1 MEELQQKEVA
11 TPQEEVSVP
20 LLKNTNFLFLWT
32 ATLCSSFALAFFTFS
47 QTWYIAKTL
56 NLEASLGIVF
66 VALSVPRLIFMI
78 VGGAIADKFPKK
90 NIMFYSNI
98 VRALLVS
105 AILTW
110 FIVGDVTLYTFA
122 LFALFFGLADAFF
135 WSADGSILP
144 ELVEKHQL
152 TQANSLTHMSNQA
165 SVILGPVLGGILIKF
180 SNYETIFSIT
190 ILLLILAAILVQ
202 KIQMTLQ
209 QEKKE
214 EKSMFT
220 SIKEGILY
228 VKESPFLS
236 TFLICSAF
244 LNLFLIG
251 PMQVGFPLF
260 VKNVL
265 HGDSLHFSY
274 LEAAVGSGMAVGA
287 VIVGLRNISRRRGLF
302 CIVMMLLSGMF
313 FFILNFSTELWH
325 ALLAGACYGM
335 TIAMAI
341 VPLMAMIQSTVKEEM
356 MGRVMSLLMLTS
368 MGFIPLSYA
377 FTSLALAAGLPIVT
391 IMKSGAIAV
400 IVFVLFV
407 AIRVP
412 VVRKFD

>member
-1 MEELQQKEVA
+1 MEELQQNKSALEG
-11 TPQEEVSVP
+11 SGKP
-20 LLKNTNFLFLWT
+20 LLKNTNFLFLWA
-32 ATLCSSFALAFFTFS
+32 ATLFSSFALAFFTFS

-78 VGGAIADKFPKK
+78 IGGALADKFPKK

-98 VRALLVS
+98 IRAILV
-105 AILTW
+105 ATILTW

-144 ELVEKHQL
+144 ELVEKNRL
-152 TQANSLTHMSNQA
+152 TQANSLTQMTNQA

-180 SNYETIFSIT
+180 TNYETIFSIT
-190 ILLLILAAILVQ
+190 ILLLIIAAILVQ
-202 KIQMTLQ
+202 KIQFTVP
-209 QEKKE
+209 EKNETDKG
-214 EKSMFT
+214 MFT
-220 SIKEGILY
+220 SIKEGISY

-265 HGDSLHFSY
+265 HGDSLQFSY
-274 LEAAVGSGMAVGA
+274 LEASVGGGMAIGA
-287 VIVGLRNISRRRGLF
+287 VIVGLKNINRRRGLF
-302 CIVMMLLSGMF
+302 CIIMMLLSGVF
-313 FFILNFSTELWH
+313 FLAINFSTVLWQ
-325 ALLAGACYGM
+325 ALLAGMFYGI

-356 MGRVMSLLMLTS
+356 MGRVMSLLMLSS

-377 FTSLALAAGLPIVT
+377 FTSLTLGIGIPIVT
-391 IMKSGAIAV
+391 VMKSGAIAV

>member
-1 MEELQQKEVA
+1 MEELQQNKSALEG
-11 TPQEEVSVP
+11 SGKP
-20 LLKNTNFLFLWT
+20 LLKNTNFLFLWA
-32 ATLCSSFALAFFTFS
+32 ATLFSSFALAFFTFS

-56 NLEASLGIVF
+56 NLEASLGVVF

-78 VGGAIADKFPKK
+78 IGGAVADKFPKK

-98 VRALLVS
+98 VRAILV
-105 AILTW
+105 ATILTW

-144 ELVEKHQL
+144 ELVEKSRL
-152 TQANSLTHMSNQA
+152 TQANSLTQMTNQA

-180 SNYETIFSIT
+180 TNYETIFSIT
-190 ILLLILAAILVQ
+190 ILLLIVAAILVQ
-202 KIQMTLQ
+202 KIQFTMPEQ
-209 QEKKE
+209 QNTD
-214 EKSMFT
+214 KSMFT

-265 HGDSLHFSY
+265 HGDSLQFSY
-274 LEAAVGSGMAVGA
+274 LEASVGGGMAIGA
-287 VIVGLRNISRRRGLF
+287 VIVGLKNINRRRGLF
-302 CIVMMLLSGMF
+302 CIIMMLLSGVF
-313 FFILNFSTELWH
+313 FLSINFSTVLWQ
-325 ALLAGACYGM
+325 ALLAGMFYGI

-356 MGRVMSLLMLTS
+356 MGRVMSLLMLSS

-377 FTSLALAAGLPIVT
+377 FTSIALAIGIPIVT
-391 IMKSGAIAV
+391 VMKSGAIAV

>member
-1 MEELQQKEVA
+1 MEELQQNKSA
-11 TPQEEVSVP
+11 LEENTKP
-20 LLKNTNFLFLWT
+20 LLKNTNFLFLWA
-32 ATLCSSFALAFFTFS
+32 ATLFSSFALAFFTFS

-78 VGGAIADKFPKK
+78 IGGALADKFPKK

-98 VRALLVS
+98 IRAILV
-105 AILTW
+105 ATILTW

-144 ELVEKHQL
+144 ELVEKSRL
-152 TQANSLTHMSNQA
+152 TQANSLTQMTNQA

-180 SNYETIFSIT
+180 TNYETIFSIT
-190 ILLLILAAILVQ
+190 ILLLIIAAILVQ
-202 KIQMTLQ
+202 KIQFTVP
-209 QEKKE
+209 EKNETDKG
-214 EKSMFT
+214 MFT

-265 HGDSLHFSY
+265 HGDSLQFSY
-274 LEAAVGSGMAVGA
+274 LEASVGGGMAIGA
-287 VIVGLRNISRRRGLF
+287 IIVGLKNINRRRGLF
-302 CIVMMLLSGMF
+302 CIIMMLLSGVF
-313 FFILNFSTELWH
+313 FLAINFSTVLWQ
-325 ALLAGACYGM
+325 ALLAGMFYGI

-356 MGRVMSLLMLTS
+356 MGRVMSLLMLSS

-377 FTSLALAAGLPIVT
+377 FTSLALGIGIPIVT
-391 IMKSGAIAV
+391 VMKSGAIAV

>member
-1 MEELQQKEVA
+1 MEELQQNKTALEG
-11 TPQEEVSVP
+11 SGKP
-20 LLKNTNFLFLWT
+20 LLKNTNFLFLWA
-32 ATLCSSFALAFFTFS
+32 ATLFSSFALAFFTFS

-56 NLEASLGIVF
+56 NLEASLGVVF

-78 VGGAIADKFPKK
+78 VGGAVADKFPKK

-98 VRALLVS
+98 IRAILV
-105 AILTW
+105 ATILTW

-144 ELVEKHQL
+144 ELVEKSRL
-152 TQANSLTHMSNQA
+152 TQANSLTQMTNQA

-180 SNYETIFSIT
+180 TNYETIFSIT
-190 ILLLILAAILVQ
+190 ILLLIVAAILVQ
-202 KIQMTLQ
+202 KIQFTMPEQKDTD
-209 QEKKE
+209 KG
-214 EKSMFT
+214 MFT

-228 VKESPFLS
+228 VKESSFLS

-265 HGDSLHFSY
+265 HGDSLQFSY
-274 LEAAVGSGMAVGA
+274 LEASVGGGMAIGA
-287 VIVGLRNISRRRGLF
+287 IIVGLKNINRRRGLF
-302 CIVMMLLSGMF
+302 CIIMMLLSGTF
-313 FFILNFSTELWH
+313 FLAINFSTVLWQ
-325 ALLAGACYGM
+325 ALLAGMFYGI

-356 MGRVMSLLMLTS
+356 MGRVMSLLMLSS

-377 FTSLALAAGLPIVT
+377 FTSIALAIGIPIVT
-391 IMKSGAIAV
+391 VMKSGAIAV

>member
-1 MEELQQKEVA
+1 MEELQQNKTALEG
-11 TPQEEVSVP
+11 SGKP
-20 LLKNTNFLFLWT
+20 LLKNTNFLFLWA
-32 ATLCSSFALAFFTFS
+32 ATLFSSFALAFFTFS

-56 NLEASLGIVF
+56 NLEASLGVVF

-78 VGGAIADKFPKK
+78 IGGAVADKFPKK

-98 VRALLVS
+98 IRAILV
-105 AILTW
+105 ATILTW

-144 ELVEKHQL
+144 ELVEKSRL
-152 TQANSLTHMSNQA
+152 TQANSLTQMTNQA

-180 SNYETIFSIT
+180 TNYETIFSIT
-190 ILLLILAAILVQ
+190 ILLLIFAAILVQ
-202 KIQMTLQ
+202 KIQFTMPEQKDTD
-209 QEKKE
+209 KG
-214 EKSMFT
+214 MFT

-265 HGDSLHFSY
+265 HGDSLQFSY
-274 LEAAVGSGMAVGA
+274 LEASVGGGMAIGA
-287 VIVGLRNISRRRGLF
+287 IIVGLKNINRRRGLF
-302 CIVMMLLSGMF
+302 CIIMMLLSGIF
-313 FFILNFSTELWH
+313 FLAINFSTVLWQ
-325 ALLAGACYGM
+325 ALLAGMFYGI

-356 MGRVMSLLMLTS
+356 MGRVMSLLMLSS

-377 FTSLALAAGLPIVT
+377 FTSIALAIGIPIVT
-391 IMKSGAIAV
+391 VMKSGAIAV

>member
-1 MEELQQKEVA
+1 MEELQQNKSALEG
-11 TPQEEVSVP
+11 SGKP
-20 LLKNTNFLFLWT
+20 LLKNTNFLFLWA
-32 ATLCSSFALAFFTFS
+32 ATLFSSFALAFFTFS

-56 NLEASLGIVF
+56 SLEASLGIVF

-78 VGGAIADKFPKK
+78 IGGALADKFPKK

-98 VRALLVS
+98 IRAILV
-105 AILTW
+105 ATILTW

-144 ELVEKHQL
+144 ELVEKSRL
-152 TQANSLTHMSNQA
+152 TQANSLTQMTNQA

-180 SNYETIFSIT
+180 TNYETIFSIT
-190 ILLLILAAILVQ
+190 ILLLIIAAILVQ
-202 KIQMTLQ
+202 KIQFTVP
-209 QEKKE
+209 EKNETDKD
-214 EKSMFT
+214 MFT

-265 HGDSLHFSY
+265 HGDSLQFSY
-274 LEAAVGSGMAVGA
+274 LEASVGGGMAIGA
-287 VIVGLRNISRRRGLF
+287 VIVGLKNINRRRGLF
-302 CIVMMLLSGMF
+302 CIIMMLLSGVF
-313 FFILNFSTELWH
+313 FLAINFSTVLWQ
-325 ALLAGACYGM
+325 ALLAGMFYGI

-356 MGRVMSLLMLTS
+356 MGRVMSLLMLSS

-377 FTSLALAAGLPIVT
+377 FTSLALGIGIPIVT
-391 IMKSGAIAV
+391 VMKSGAIAV

>member
-1 MEELQQKEVA
+1 MEELQQNKTALEG
-11 TPQEEVSVP
+11 SGKP
-20 LLKNTNFLFLWT
+20 LLKNTNFLFLWA
-32 ATLCSSFALAFFTFS
+32 ATLFSSFALAFFTFS

-56 NLEASLGIVF
+56 NLEASLGVVF

-78 VGGAIADKFPKK
+78 VGGAVADKFPKK

-98 VRALLVS
+98 IRAILV
-105 AILTW
+105 ATILTW

-144 ELVEKHQL
+144 ELVEKSRL
-152 TQANSLTHMSNQA
+152 TQANSLTQMTNQA

-180 SNYETIFSIT
+180 TNYETIFSIT
-190 ILLLILAAILVQ
+190 ILLLIVAAILVQ
-202 KIQMTLQ
+202 KIQFTMPEQKDTD
-209 QEKKE
+209 KG
-214 EKSMFT
+214 MFT

-274 LEAAVGSGMAVGA
+274 LEASVGGGMAIGA
-287 VIVGLRNISRRRGLF
+287 VIVGLKNINRRRGLF
-302 CIVMMLLSGMF
+302 CIIMMLLSGIF
-313 FFILNFSTELWH
+313 FLAINFSTVLWQ
-325 ALLAGACYGM
+325 ALLAGMFYGI

-356 MGRVMSLLMLTS
+356 MGRVMSLLMLSS

-377 FTSLALAAGLPIVT
+377 FTSLALAMGIPIVT
-391 IMKSGAIAV
+391 VMKSGAIAV

-407 AIRVP
+407 AIRIP

>member
-1 MEELQQKEVA
+1 MEELQQNKSALEG
-11 TPQEEVSVP
+11 SGKP
-20 LLKNTNFLFLWT
+20 LLKNTNFLFLWA
-32 ATLCSSFALAFFTFS
+32 ATLFSSFALAFFTFS

-78 VGGAIADKFPKK
+78 IGGALADKFPKK

-98 VRALLVS
+98 IRAILV
-105 AILTW
+105 ATILTW

-144 ELVEKHQL
+144 ELVEKSRL
-152 TQANSLTHMSNQA
+152 TQANSLTQMTNQA

-180 SNYETIFSIT
+180 TNYETIFSIT
-190 ILLLILAAILVQ
+190 ILLLIIAAILVQ
-202 KIQMTLQ
+202 KIQFTVP
-209 QEKKE
+209 EKNETDKG
-214 EKSMFT
+214 MFT

-265 HGDSLHFSY
+265 HGDSLQFSY
-274 LEAAVGSGMAVGA
+274 LEASVGGGMAIGA
-287 VIVGLRNISRRRGLF
+287 VIVGLKNINRRRGLF
-302 CIVMMLLSGMF
+302 CIIMMLLSGVF
-313 FFILNFSTELWH
+313 FLAINFSTVLWQ
-325 ALLAGACYGM
+325 ALLAGTFYGI

-356 MGRVMSLLMLTS
+356 MGRVMSLLMLSS

-377 FTSLALAAGLPIVT
+377 FTSLALGIGIPIVT
-391 IMKSGAIAV
+391 VMKSGAIAV

>member
-1 MEELQQKEVA
+1 MEELQQNKSALEGS
-11 TPQEEVSVP
+11 EKP
-20 LLKNTNFLFLWT
+20 LLKNTNFLFLWA
-32 ATLCSSFALAFFTFS
+32 ATLFSSFALAFFTFS

-78 VGGAIADKFPKK
+78 IGGALADKFPKK

-98 VRALLVS
+98 IRAILV
-105 AILTW
+105 ATILTW

-144 ELVEKHQL
+144 ELVEKSRL
-152 TQANSLTHMSNQA
+152 TQANSLTQMTNQG

-180 SNYETIFSIT
+180 TNYETIFSIT
-190 ILLLILAAILVQ
+190 ILLLIIAAILVQ
-202 KIQMTLQ
+202 KIQFTVP
-209 QEKKE
+209 EKNETDKG
-214 EKSMFT
+214 MFT
-220 SIKEGILY
+220 SIKEGISY

-265 HGDSLHFSY
+265 HGDSLQFSY
-274 LEAAVGSGMAVGA
+274 LEASVGGGMAIGA
-287 VIVGLRNISRRRGLF
+287 VIVGLKNINRRRGLF
-302 CIVMMLLSGMF
+302 CIIMMLLSGVF
-313 FFILNFSTELWH
+313 FLAINFSTVLWQ
-325 ALLAGACYGM
+325 ALLAGMFYGI

-356 MGRVMSLLMLTS
+356 MGRVMSLLMLSS

-377 FTSLALAAGLPIVT
+377 FTSLALGIGIPIVT
-391 IMKSGAIAV
+391 VMKSGAIAV

>member
-1 MEELQQKEVA
+1 MEELQQNKTALEG
-11 TPQEEVSVP
+11 SGKP
-20 LLKNTNFLFLWT
+20 LLKNTNFLFLWA
-32 ATLCSSFALAFFTFS
+32 ATLFSSFALAFFTFS

-56 NLEASLGIVF
+56 NLEASLGVVF

-78 VGGAIADKFPKK
+78 VGGAVADKFPKK

-98 VRALLVS
+98 IRAILV
-105 AILTW
+105 ATILTW

-144 ELVEKHQL
+144 ELVEKSRL
-152 TQANSLTHMSNQA
+152 TQANSLTQMTNQA

-180 SNYETIFSIT
+180 TNYETIFSIT
-190 ILLLILAAILVQ
+190 ILLLIVAAILVQ
-202 KIQMTLQ
+202 KIQFTMPEQKDTD
-209 QEKKE
+209 KG
-214 EKSMFT
+214 MFT

-274 LEAAVGSGMAVGA
+274 LEASVGGGMAIGA
-287 VIVGLRNISRRRGLF
+287 VIVGLKNINRRRGLF
-302 CIVMMLLSGMF
+302 CIIMMLLSGIF
-313 FFILNFSTELWH
+313 FLAINFSTVLWQ
-325 ALLAGACYGM
+325 ALLAGMFYGI

-356 MGRVMSLLMLTS
+356 MGRVMSLLMLSS

-377 FTSLALAAGLPIVT
+377 FTSLALAMGIPIITV
-391 IMKSGAIAV
+391 MKSGAIAV

>member
-1 MEELQQKEVA
+1 MEELQQNKSALEG
-11 TPQEEVSVP
+11 SGKP
-20 LLKNTNFLFLWT
+20 LLKNTNFLFLWA
-32 ATLCSSFALAFFTFS
+32 ATLFSSFALAFFTFS

-56 NLEASLGIVF
+56 NLEASLGVVF

-78 VGGAIADKFPKK
+78 IGGAVADKFPKK

-98 VRALLVS
+98 VRAILV
-105 AILTW
+105 ATILTW

-144 ELVEKHQL
+144 ELVEKSRL
-152 TQANSLTHMSNQA
+152 TQANSLTQMTNQA

-180 SNYETIFSIT
+180 TNYETIFSIT
-190 ILLLILAAILVQ
+190 ILLLIIAAILVQ
-202 KIQMTLQ
+202 KIQFTMPEQ
-209 QEKKE
+209 QNTDKG
-214 EKSMFT
+214 MFT

-228 VKESPFLS
+228 VKDSPFLS

-265 HGDSLHFSY
+265 HGDSLQFSY
-274 LEAAVGSGMAVGA
+274 LEASVGGGMAIGA
-287 VIVGLRNISRRRGLF
+287 VIVGLKNINRRRGLF
-302 CIVMMLLSGMF
+302 CIIMMLLSGVF
-313 FFILNFSTELWH
+313 FLSINFSTVLWQ
-325 ALLAGACYGM
+325 ALLAGMFYGI

-356 MGRVMSLLMLTS
+356 IGRVMSLLMLSS

-377 FTSLALAAGLPIVT
+377 FTSIALAIGIPIVT
-391 IMKSGAIAV
+391 VMKSGAIAV

>member
-1 MEELQQKEVA
+1 MEELQQNKSALKENA
-11 TPQEEVSVP
+11 KP
-20 LLKNTNFLFLWT
+20 LLKNTNFLFLWA
-32 ATLCSSFALAFFTFS
+32 ATLFSSFALAFFTFS

-56 NLEASLGIVF
+56 NLEASLGVVF

-78 VGGAIADKFPKK
+78 IGGAVADKFPKK

-98 VRALLVS
+98 IRAILV
-105 AILTW
+105 ATILTW

-144 ELVEKHQL
+144 ELVEKSRL
-152 TQANSLTHMSNQA
+152 TQANSLTQMTNQA

-180 SNYETIFSIT
+180 TNYETIFSIT
-190 ILLLILAAILVQ
+190 ILLLIIAAILVQ
-202 KIQMTLQ
+202 KIQFTMPEQ
-209 QEKKE
+209 QNTDKG
-214 EKSMFT
+214 MFT

-236 TFLICSAF
+236 TFLLCSAF

-265 HGDSLHFSY
+265 HGDSLQFSY
-274 LEAAVGSGMAVGA
+274 LEASVGGGMAIGA
-287 VIVGLRNISRRRGLF
+287 VIVGLKNINRRRGLF
-302 CIVMMLLSGMF
+302 CIIMMLLSGVF
-313 FFILNFSTELWH
+313 FLSINFSTVLWQ
-325 ALLAGACYGM
+325 ALLAGMFYGI

-356 MGRVMSLLMLTS
+356 MGRVMSLLMLSS

-377 FTSLALAAGLPIVT
+377 FTSIALAIGIPIVT
-391 IMKSGAIAV
+391 VMKSGAIAV

>member
-1 MEELQQKEVA
+1 MEELQQNKSALEG
-11 TPQEEVSVP
+11 SGKP
-20 LLKNTNFLFLWT
+20 LLKNTNFLFLWA
-32 ATLCSSFALAFFTFS
+32 ATLFSSFALAFFTFS

-56 NLEASLGIVF
+56 NLEASLGVVF

-78 VGGAIADKFPKK
+78 IGGAVADKFPKK

-98 VRALLVS
+98 VRAILV
-105 AILTW
+105 ATILTW

-144 ELVEKHQL
+144 ELVEKSRL
-152 TQANSLTHMSNQA
+152 TQANSLTQMTNQA

-180 SNYETIFSIT
+180 TNYETIFSIT
-190 ILLLILAAILVQ
+190 ILLLIVAAILVQ
-202 KIQMTLQ
+202 KIQFTMPEQ
-209 QEKKE
+209 QNTD
-214 EKSMFT
+214 KSMFT

-260 VKNVL
+260 IKNVL
-265 HGDSLHFSY
+265 HGDSLQFSY
-274 LEAAVGSGMAVGA
+274 LEASVGGGMAIGA
-287 VIVGLRNISRRRGLF
+287 VIVGLKNINRRRGLF
-302 CIVMMLLSGMF
+302 CIIMMLLSGVF
-313 FFILNFSTELWH
+313 FLSINFSTVLWQ
-325 ALLAGACYGM
+325 ALLAGMFYGI

-356 MGRVMSLLMLTS
+356 MGRVMSLLMLSS

-377 FTSLALAAGLPIVT
+377 FTSIALAIGIPIVT
-391 IMKSGAIAV
+391 VMKSGAIAV
-400 IVFVLFV
+400 IVFILFV

>member
-1 MEELQQKEVA
+1 MEELQQNKSAPTEGG
-11 TPQEEVSVP
+11 TP
-20 LLKNTNFLFLWT
+20 LLQNTNFLFLWA
-32 ATLCSSFALAFFTFS
+32 ATLFSSFALAFFTFS

-56 NLEASLGIVF
+56 NLEASLGVVF

-78 VGGAIADKFPKK
+78 VGGAVADKFPKK

-98 VRALLVS
+98 IRALLV
-105 AILTW
+105 ATILIW
-110 FIVGDVTLYTFA
+110 FIVGHVTLYTFA

-144 ELVEKHQL
+144 ELVEKHRL
-152 TQANSLTHMSNQA
+152 TQANSLTQMTNQA

-180 SNYETIFSIT
+180 SNYETIFTIT
-190 ILLLILAAILVQ
+190 ILLLIIAAILVQ
-202 KIQMTLQ
+202 KIQFTLQ
-209 QEKKE
+209 EKTDIDKG
-214 EKSMFT
+214 MFT

-236 TFLICSAF
+236 TFLTCSAF

-260 VKNVL
+260 IKNVL
-265 HGDSLHFSY
+265 HGDSLQFSY
-274 LEAAVGSGMAVGA
+274 LEAAVGGGMAIGA
-287 VIVGLRNISRRRGLF
+287 VIVGLKNINRRRGLF
-302 CIVMMLLSGMF
+302 CIIMMLLSGVF
-313 FFILNFSTELWH
+313 FLSINFSTALWQ
-325 ALLAGACYGM
+325 ALLAGVFYGI

-356 MGRVMSLLMLTS
+356 MGRVMSLLMLSS

-377 FTSLALAAGLPIVT
+377 FTSLALAAGIPIVT

-407 AIRVP
+407 AIRIP

>member
-1 MEELQQKEVA
+1 MEELQQNKSALKENA
-11 TPQEEVSVP
+11 KP
-20 LLKNTNFLFLWT
+20 LLKNTNFLFLWA
-32 ATLCSSFALAFFTFS
+32 ATLFSSFALAFFTFS

-56 NLEASLGIVF
+56 NLEASLGVVF

-78 VGGAIADKFPKK
+78 IGGAVADKFPKK

-98 VRALLVS
+98 IRAILV
-105 AILTW
+105 ATILTW

-144 ELVEKHQL
+144 ELVEKSRL
-152 TQANSLTHMSNQA
+152 TQANSLTQMSNQA
-165 SVILGPVLGGILIKF
+165 SVIVGPVLGGILIKF
-180 SNYETIFSIT
+180 TNYETIFSIT
-190 ILLLILAAILVQ
+190 ILLLIVAAILVQ
-202 KIQMTLQ
+202 KIQFTMPEQ
-209 QEKKE
+209 QNTDKG
-214 EKSMFT
+214 MFT

-236 TFLICSAF
+236 TFLLCSAF

-265 HGDSLHFSY
+265 HGDSLQFSY
-274 LEAAVGSGMAVGA
+274 LEASVGGGMAIGA
-287 VIVGLRNISRRRGLF
+287 VIVGLKNINRRRGLF
-302 CIVMMLLSGMF
+302 CIIMMLLSGVF
-313 FFILNFSTELWH
+313 FLSINFSTVLWQ
-325 ALLAGACYGM
+325 ALLAGMFYGI

-356 MGRVMSLLMLTS
+356 MGRVMSLLMLSS

-377 FTSLALAAGLPIVT
+377 FTSIALAIGLPIVT
-391 IMKSGAIAV
+391 VMKSGAIAV

>member
-1 MEELQQKEVA
+1 MEELQQNKSALKENA
-11 TPQEEVSVP
+11 KP
-20 LLKNTNFLFLWT
+20 LLKNTNFLFLWA
-32 ATLCSSFALAFFTFS
+32 ATLFSSFALAFFTFS

-56 NLEASLGIVF
+56 NLEASLGVVF

-78 VGGAIADKFPKK
+78 IGGAVADKFPKK

-98 VRALLVS
+98 IRAILV
-105 AILTW
+105 ATILTW

-144 ELVEKHQL
+144 ELVEKSRL
-152 TQANSLTHMSNQA
+152 TQANSLTQMSNQA

-180 SNYETIFSIT
+180 TNYETIFSIT
-190 ILLLILAAILVQ
+190 ILLLIVAAILVQ
-202 KIQMTLQ
+202 KIQFAMPEQ
-209 QEKKE
+209 QNTDKG
-214 EKSMFT
+214 MFT

-265 HGDSLHFSY
+265 HGDSLQFSY
-274 LEAAVGSGMAVGA
+274 LEASVGGGMAIGA
-287 VIVGLRNISRRRGLF
+287 VIVGLKNINRRRGLF
-302 CIVMMLLSGMF
+302 CIIMMLLSGVF
-313 FFILNFSTELWH
+313 FLSINFSTVLWQ
-325 ALLAGACYGM
+325 ALLAGMFYGI

-356 MGRVMSLLMLTS
+356 MGRVMSLLMLSS

-377 FTSLALAAGLPIVT
+377 FTSIALAIGIPIVT
-391 IMKSGAIAV
+391 VMKSGAIAV

>member
-1 MEELQQKEVA
+1 MEELQQNKSALEG
-11 TPQEEVSVP
+11 SGKP
-20 LLKNTNFLFLWT
+20 LLKNTNFLFLWA
-32 ATLCSSFALAFFTFS
+32 ATLFSSFALAFFTFS

-56 NLEASLGIVF
+56 NLEASLGVVF

-78 VGGAIADKFPKK
+78 IGGAVADKFPKK

-98 VRALLVS
+98 VRAILV
-105 AILTW
+105 ATILTW

-144 ELVEKHQL
+144 ELVEKNRL
-152 TQANSLTHMSNQA
+152 TQANSLTQMTNQA

-180 SNYETIFSIT
+180 TNYETIFSIT
-190 ILLLILAAILVQ
+190 ILLLIIAAILVQ
-202 KIQMTLQ
+202 KIQFTMPEQ
-209 QEKKE
+209 QNTDKG
-214 EKSMFT
+214 MFT

-228 VKESPFLS
+228 VKDSPFLS

-265 HGDSLHFSY
+265 HGDSLQFSY
-274 LEAAVGSGMAVGA
+274 LEASVGGGMAIGA
-287 VIVGLRNISRRRGLF
+287 VIVGLKNINRRRGLF
-302 CIVMMLLSGMF
+302 CIIMMLLSGVF
-313 FFILNFSTELWH
+313 FLSINFSTVLWQ
-325 ALLAGACYGM
+325 ALLAGMFYGI

-356 MGRVMSLLMLTS
+356 MGRVMSLLMLSS

-377 FTSLALAAGLPIVT
+377 FTSIALAIGIPIVT
-391 IMKSGAIAV
+391 VMKSGAIAV

>member
-1 MEELQQKEVA
+1 MEELQQNKSALEG
-11 TPQEEVSVP
+11 SGKP
-20 LLKNTNFLFLWT
+20 LLKNTNFLFLWA
-32 ATLCSSFALAFFTFS
+32 ATLFSSFALAFFTFS

-78 VGGAIADKFPKK
+78 IGGALADKFPKK

-98 VRALLVS
+98 IRAILV
-105 AILTW
+105 ATILTW

-144 ELVEKHQL
+144 ELVEKSRL
-152 TQANSLTHMSNQA
+152 TQANSLTQMTNQA

-180 SNYETIFSIT
+180 TNYETIFSIT
-190 ILLLILAAILVQ
+190 ILLLIVAAILVQ
-202 KIQMTLQ
+202 KIQFTVP
-209 QEKKE
+209 EKNETDKG
-214 EKSMFT
+214 MFT
-220 SIKEGILY
+220 SIKEGISY

-236 TFLICSAF
+236 TFLLCSAF

-265 HGDSLHFSY
+265 HGDSLQFSY
-274 LEAAVGSGMAVGA
+274 LEAAVGGGMAIGA
-287 VIVGLRNISRRRGLF
+287 VIVGLKNINRRRGLF
-302 CIVMMLLSGMF
+302 CIIMMLLSGVF
-313 FFILNFSTELWH
+313 FLSINFSTVLWQ
-325 ALLAGACYGM
+325 ALLAGMFYGI

-356 MGRVMSLLMLTS
+356 MGRVMSLLMLSS

-377 FTSLALAAGLPIVT
+377 FTSIALWAGIPIVT